1 MEKKSANPHGNIVAF
16 LSALLICCGFYIL
29 AIYLHNGHII
39 EGQNRIIRTY
49 VHQVEKLETRKV
61 SANIRDSQ
69 REKEM
74 EAFHQ
79 EVKSLLELEFN
90 RIQNEFEAIEIWTGI
105 LTVIFLIFSFY
116 SLFKT
121 EQLENQG
128 KDELMRIKKISE
140 DGTYAL
146 GKFDTGSKTK
156 LKEVDD
162 AVDKIRKE
170 AKESIDAILS
180 KGQSDSL
187 TLFDQRAKEIL
198 ETYKNLLNEQM
209 AKNLKDIEKS
219 HDVYLKKLQ
228 NAAENDIDS
237 DENVEE
243 ELDEEELRKDK
254 DSEEKEK

>member
-61 SANIRDSQ
+61 SANIRESQ

-74 EAFHQ
+74 EVFHQ

-121 EQLENQG
+121 EQLENQS

-156 LKEVDD
+156 
-162 AVDKIRKE
+162 R
-170 AKESIDAILS
+170 S
-180 KGQSDSL
+180 
-187 TLFDQRAKEIL
+187 R
-198 ETYKNLLNEQM
+198 
-209 AKNLKDIEKS
+209 
-219 HDVYLKKLQ
+219 
-228 NAAENDIDS
+228 
-237 DENVEE
+237 
-243 ELDEEELRKDK
+243 
-254 DSEEKEK
+254 